1 MIIFGIGLHT
11 KDGHTLRDEIA
22 ITEEELLG
30 CKSAKLRSELVIR
43 HWSNWA
49 HKVEPVGANHL
60 LGSIRYMKP
69 DTPENRNIYTLG

>member
-11 KDGHTLRDEIA
+11 KDGRALREEIS
-22 ITEEELLG
+22 IPEEELLD
-30 CKSAKLRSELVIR
+30 CKSAKLRSELVTR

-49 HKVEPVGANHL
+49 YKVEPIGANHL
-60 LGSIRYMKP
+60 LGCIHYMKP